1 MLISAALL
9 ATLITVVALAHLIIA
24 CYFRTMVALHVLEVP
39 DETENGLASV
49 LISIRGCDP
58 GLQNTLIKLL
68 NQDYR
73 NYHIHLVVDHRSD
86 AAWNLCHQVKSEFDL
101 DGRMTIHEMLK
112 PLKTCGLKCS
122 SLLQAMNQIDRET
135 EFLVLIDADVTPH
148 SSWLGQLIAPLSN
161 KKIGVVTGNQWFEPA
176 MSTPGSIVRSLWNA
190 GALVPTAL
198 LNNPWAGTFA
208 MRMEDVRRA
217 KLQKIW
223 RKSIVDD
230 GPIRQALQPLGLSI
244 YFSPA
249 LIMVNR
255 DRCTFGYVNRYVS
268 RMLTWS
274 RMYESTFINTLVHAV
289 ITSGVITASAL
300 LLCVALFRGEHQAA
314 WTLGLGLLGGSLVTT
329 LAYFVVRSAVS
340 YSIGLRGERLER
352 MRLGRAI
359 SLFLFT
365 PLAQIIYGISCFRAA
380 LTQRIQWR
388 QITYEIQGND
398 RVKMVRYRPWVSEEP
413 EKIQSEVSL

>member
-1 MLISAALL
+1 MI
-9 ATLITVVALAHLIIA
+9 
-24 CYFRTMVALHVLEVP
+24 
-39 DETENGLASV
+39 
-49 LISIRGCDP
+49 
-58 GLQNTLIKLL
+58 
-68 NQDYR
+68 
-73 NYHIHLVVDHRSD
+73 
-86 AAWNLCHQVKSEFDL
+86 
-101 DGRMTIHEMLK
+101 
-112 PLKTCGLKCS
+112 
-122 SLLQAMNQIDRET
+122 QIDRET
-135 EFLVLIDADVTPH
+135 KFLVLIDADVTPH

-161 KKIGVVTGNQWFEPA
+161 KKIGVVTGNQWFEPVI
-176 MSTPGSIVRSLWNA
+176 STPGAIVRSLWNA

-198 LNNPWAGTFA
+198 LSNPWAGTFA

-244 YFSPA
+244 YFSPS
-249 LIMVNR
+249 LIRVNR
-255 DRCTFGYVNRYVS
+255 ERCTFRYVNRYVS

-289 ITSGVITASAL
+289 ITSGVITASAIL
-300 LLCVALFRGEHQAA
+300 MMVALFRGEHQAA

-340 YSIGLRGERLER
+340 YSIGLRGERLDR
-352 MRLGRAI
+352 MRLGRTV

-365 PLAQIIYGISCFRAA
+365 PVAQIIYGISCFRAA

-388 QITYEIQGND
+388 QITYEIHGND
-398 RVKMVRYRPWVSEEP
+398 RVKMVRYRPWVAEEP